1 MKLLALDNPEI
12 IELAAGWLALKENHQ
27 WLDFGN
33 GRQTITAA
41 LLKIM
46 AQRPAHFMRA
56 YTSDR
61 DDEPIGICCLNA
73 VDLNF
78 GSATLWGAAGQK
90 AYRSRGLGTLAASKV
105 LTLGFRELGLRTI
118 NTWAVEHNPSI
129 RLIKRL
135 KFRYVGRQRQ
145 CHVIDG
151 QVYDR
156 LLFDLLASEHEEIA
170 GDEWS
175 GSAKVQYRPGAD
187 ATRAPGI
194 PANGAVRQIQTG

>member
-1 MKLLALDNPEI
+1 MKLLLLDNPEI
-12 IELAAGWLALKENHQ
+12 LELAAHWLAQKENYQ

-33 GRQTITAA
+33 GRQIITPA

-56 YTSDR
+56 YTAER

-78 GSATLWGAAGQK
+78 GSATLWGAAGEK
-90 AYRSRGLGTLAASKV
+90 AYRSRGLGTRAASKV
-105 LTLGFRELGLRTI
+105 LTLAFRELGLRTI
-118 NTWAVEHNPSI
+118 NTWAVENNPSI
-129 RLIKRL
+129 RLIQRL

-145 CHVIDG
+145 CHIIDG

-156 LLFDLLASEHEEIA
+156 LLFDLLASEHEDIA

-175 GSAKVQYRPGAD
+175 GSAKAARRPGAD
-187 ATRAPGI
+187 VRKVPAI
-194 PANGAVRQIQTG
+194 PAQGVARNIQTG